1 MHVERLRVHATKK
14 DIHIVI
20 VVQVDIV
27 LQVVVWYH
35 RQVHPKYV
43 VAVQPQEHVIKI
55 ITHIAIVVLVDH
67 MHQVRLVHTEHR
79 EQYLRHVVVVRHQV
93 HAILAH
99 QTRVLE

>member
-14 DIHIVI
+14 DIRIVI

-27 LQVVVWYH
+27 RQVVVWYH

-55 ITHIAIVVLVDH
+55 ITHIAIVVRVDI
-67 MHQVRLVHTEHR
+67 VLLVHMDILIQR
-79 EQYLRHVVVVRHQV
+79 LKNVVVVRHLV
-93 HAILAH
+93 FVIL
-99 QTRVLE
+99 V